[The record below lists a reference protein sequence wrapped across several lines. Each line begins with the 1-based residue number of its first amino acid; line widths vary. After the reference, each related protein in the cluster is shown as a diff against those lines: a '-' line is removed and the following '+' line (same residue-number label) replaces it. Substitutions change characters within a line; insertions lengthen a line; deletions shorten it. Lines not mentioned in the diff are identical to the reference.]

1 MNKYYAFQIPKFV
14 YFDYWHSRVPMLYCI
29 HKTEEDKT
37 RFNEF
42 KKMVDACGVD
52 AILERHSDG
61 TYALTL
67 EDFDGFDDNWNEIER
82 EYENEEAVDALLD
95 WLEANCTER
104 EDNLYIHYVF
114 PDFQLTFGYASF
126 DI

>member
-1 MNKYYAFQIPKFV
+1 M
-14 YFDYWHSRVPMLYCI
+14 
-29 HKTEEDKT
+29 
-37 RFNEF
+37 FNEF

-61 TYALTL
+61 EYHLTL
-67 EDFDGFDDNWNEIER
+67 EDFEGFDDDWNEVER

-95 WLEANCTER
+95 WLEAHCTGQD
-104 EDNLYIHYVF
+104 DNLYIHYVF
-114 PDFQLTFGYASF
+114 SDFQLTFGYASF

>member
-1 MNKYYAFQIPKFV
+1 M
-14 YFDYWHSRVPMLYCI
+14 
-29 HKTEEDKT
+29 
-37 RFNEF
+37 FNEF

-67 EDFDGFDDNWNEIER
+67 EDFEGFDDDWNEVER
-82 EYENEEAVDALLD
+82 EYDNEEAVDALLE
-95 WLEANCTER
+95 WLEDNCIDKTER
-104 EDNLYIHYVF
+104 LDIHYVF
-114 PDFQLTFGYASF
+114 PDFQVTLGYASF